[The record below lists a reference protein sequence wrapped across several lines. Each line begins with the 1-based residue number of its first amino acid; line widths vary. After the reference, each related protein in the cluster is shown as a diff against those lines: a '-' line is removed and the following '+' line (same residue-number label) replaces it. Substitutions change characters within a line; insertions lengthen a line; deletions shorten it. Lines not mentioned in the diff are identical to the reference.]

1 MFTSSCVQGSRTA
14 QFRQALEDQNHNFIT
29 ESFDKKIDF
38 SQNAEIYGDEEV
50 ADHFYQ
56 VSAGAVRTH
65 KILED
70 GRRQIADF
78 YFPGD
83 FFGLEFNGHYKFT
96 AEAVCNTTVSILRR
110 KHNCERDREG
120 SNLAQ
125 LLLSTTHR
133 QLERSE
139 KHTLLLILTAQE
151 RLAAFLIEMLER
163 IGKQKICQLPMNRQ
177 DIADYLGMTI
187 ETLSRTITLFETDG
201 TISLSKT
208 RCFVIRNHQALR
220 MLIS

>member
-14 QFRQALEDQNHNFIT
+14 KFRQALEDQNHIFIT
-29 ESFDKKIDF
+29 DNFDKKIDF

-50 ADHFYQ
+50 ADHLYQ
-56 VSAGAVRTH
+56 VVAGAVRTH

-83 FFGLEFNGHYKFT
+83 FFGLEFKGHYKFT
-96 AEAVCNTTVSILRR
+96 AEAVCNTTVSRLKR

-120 SNLAQ
+120 NSLSQ

-133 QLERSE
+133 QLERSD

-163 IGKQKICQLPMNRQ
+163 IGEQKICQLPMNRQ